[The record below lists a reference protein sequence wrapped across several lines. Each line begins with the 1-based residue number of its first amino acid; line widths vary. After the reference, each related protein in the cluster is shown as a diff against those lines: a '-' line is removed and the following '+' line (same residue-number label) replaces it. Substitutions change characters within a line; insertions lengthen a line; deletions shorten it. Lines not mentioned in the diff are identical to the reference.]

1 MEKDNESES
10 EWRAVASA
18 TATVDAAM
26 FVALFTSRLCL
37 IRVRQVTQAIEIS
50 TKHARVKPHLL
61 ENGMRTERRENQQ
74 QEKNYDKHM
83 LHCMYGDLFR
93 CKMHAY
99 IKRNQTNWD
108 KRHTENATNI
118 CSKLVL
124 LGIRRKGIKNPHTA
138 LALTFAIDIDGM
150 EKRQNVQQS
159 TLFYFRFEIDA
170 KPLKRRKA

>member
-1 MEKDNESES
+1 
-10 EWRAVASA
+10 
-18 TATVDAAM
+18 
-26 FVALFTSRLCL
+26 
-37 IRVRQVTQAIEIS
+37 
-50 TKHARVKPHLL
+50 
-61 ENGMRTERRENQQ
+61 
-74 QEKNYDKHM
+74 M

-124 LGIRRKGIKNPHTA
+124 LGIRRKGIKNPHTV

-159 TLFYFRFEIDA
+159 TLSSIFGSKSTQSHWKDA
-170 KPLKRRKA
+170 KHKNDRTKRNRAITKAAEENALHFMYYILICDFYSLGEPWAKNWMRKPDPEPIVPVSRVGHFNRSTAPKY